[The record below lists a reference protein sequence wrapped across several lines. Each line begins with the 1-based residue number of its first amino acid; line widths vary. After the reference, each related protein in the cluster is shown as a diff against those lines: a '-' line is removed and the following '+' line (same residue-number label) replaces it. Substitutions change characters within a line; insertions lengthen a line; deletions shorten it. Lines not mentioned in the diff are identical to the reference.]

1 MKPRANIAL
10 LLLSLLLPCAA
21 ASAQELQASVRV
33 LTDALPPEHRYDVA
47 TLEQDLQLYLT
58 TQRFGDA
65 PWEHL
70 PIPTELT
77 VILTGRS
84 GSLYSA
90 RLVLQ
95 MAVPLPNGPSPV
107 LQLTDDQWSFSYSRG
122 AFLSYQPLR
131 YDPLL
136 SLIDFYVLLGI
147 GLVADSYTE
156 HGGTGYYRTA
166 CQIGQLAAAQR
177 VPGFERF
184 VNPGEFS
191 RMLLCTELL
200 DPSFLPLRS
209 FLWRYHNDVL
219 DRLPLDRS
227 EALQTLDSL
236 LSELSA
242 FKARLAQ
249 PSVALQF
256 LFNAKYRE
264 LIELLSGV
272 ATPELILRLRSL
284 DPKHGT
290 EYERLLG
297 R

>member
-1 MKPRANIAL
+1 MKLRTNIAL
-10 LLLSLLLPCAA
+10 LLLSLLLPRAA
-21 ASAQELQASVRV
+21 ALAQELRPSVRV
-33 LTDALPPEHRYDVA
+33 LTDALPPEHRYDLA
-47 TLEQDLQLYLT
+47 TLEQDLQLYLA

-65 PWEHL
+65 PWEHP

-95 MAVPLPNGPSPV
+95 MALPLPSGPSPV

-122 AFLSYQPLR
+122 ALLSYQPLR

-147 GLVADSYTE
+147 GLVADSYSE
-156 HGGTGYYRTA
+156 YGGTAYYRTA

-177 VPGFERF
+177 VPGFEQF

-200 DPSFLPLRS
+200 DPLFLPLRS
-209 FLWRYHNDVL
+209 FLWRYHGDVL
-219 DRLPLDRS
+219 NRLPLDRS
-227 EALQTLDSL
+227 TALQVLDSL
-236 LSELSA
+236 LSELSV

-249 PSVALQF
+249 PSITLQF
-256 LFNAKYRE
+256 LLNAKYHE
-264 LIELLSGV
+264 FIELLSGV

>member
-107 LQLTDDQWSFSYSRG
+107 LQLTDDQWSFGYSRG

-156 HGGTGYYRTA
+156 HGGTGILSDRMPDWATCSRSA
-166 CQIGQLAAAQR
+166 GSGIRAVRQSWGVLPHAPLHRASRPLVPAPAQL
-177 VPGFERF
+177 P
-184 VNPGEFS
+184 
-191 RMLLCTELL
+191 
-200 DPSFLPLRS
+200 
-209 FLWRYHNDVL
+209 
-219 DRLPLDRS
+219 
-227 EALQTLDSL
+227 
-236 LSELSA
+236 
-242 FKARLAQ
+242 
-249 PSVALQF
+249 VALPQRC
-256 LFNAKYRE
+256 A
-264 LIELLSGV
+264 
-272 ATPELILRLRSL
+272 
-284 DPKHGT
+284 
-290 EYERLLG
+290 
-297 R
+297 